1 MTIEILKDDT
11 VIKKTGRLRFRND
24 RKGRAILQVEYKSF
38 DIINGDNILLW
49 RDASIS
55 DIQWR
60 EK

>member
-1 MTIEILKDDT
+1 MTIEILKDNT

-24 RKGRAILQVEYKSF
+24 RKGRVILQVEYKSF
-38 DIINGDNILLW
+38 DIINGDDILLW

>member
-1 MTIEILKDDT
+1 MTIEVLKDDT

-24 RKGRAILQVEYKSF
+24 RKRKIILQVEYKSF
-38 DIINGDNILLW
+38 DRDGDSILLW